1 MPQVLLARVNCPS
14 CGNPFQTPV
23 EQILDVRADPGAK
36 MRVLNGLVNLAVCP
50 QCGVRGTLSL
60 PFLYHD
66 PDKELALVYMPMEA
80 GRDNLDRQ
88 QAIGKLT
95 SAAMES
101 LPAEERKGY
110 LFQPQVFLTMENM
123 VNKILEEDGVT
134 PEMIEEQK
142 AKAELLQR
150 MLDATS
156 DEVLEAMIKENDA
169 AIDAGFLRLLNMNL
183 EVAQATGQAAGLPR
197 LLAVRNKLI
206 ELSSEGRAAKVRS
219 DTLEALRTE
228 PTRDKLLE
236 LLIEAPD
243 EPTRELLI
251 VFGRPLLDYSFFQNF
266 TSRIESA
273 AGDDERE
280 RLTALRKGVLDIR
293 DRLDQET
300 RALYEERSALLR
312 DLLLSD
318 DPEALA
324 RRRSQELDQAFL
336 NVLAAN
342 LEEARA
348 AGNAEAVASLQA
360 IWDMLLRMME
370 ESLPPEVQFLNRL
383 MAAEDDAEIEELL
396 QDGREFVTE
405 RLIQLMEDAEARIR
419 EEGDLETAD
428 RLALV
433 LGKARGMVTLEAAA

>member
-23 EQILDVRADPGAK
+23 EQVLDVRADPGAK

-80 GRDNLDRQ
+80 GRDNLERQ

-123 VNKILEEDGVT
+123 VNKILEADGVT

-206 ELSSEGRAAKVRS
+206 ELSSEGRAATVRS
-219 DTLEALRTE
+219 DTLDALRTE

-236 LLIEAPD
+236 LLIGAPD
-243 EPTRELLI
+243 GPTRELLI
-251 VFGRPLLDYSFFQNF
+251 VFGRPMLDYSFFQNF

-273 AGDDERE
+273 AGDEERE
-280 RLTALRKGVLDIR
+280 RLTALRKEVLDIR

-336 NVLAAN
+336 NLLAAN
-342 LEEARA
+342 LEEARN

-383 MAAEDDAEIEELL
+383 MAAEDDAEIEGLL

-405 RLIQLMEDAEARIR
+405 RLIQLMEDAETRVR

-433 LGKARGMVTLEAAA
+433 LEKARGMGTLEPAA